1 MKWDL
6 KISDY
11 GRKELFSKSKLAS
24 LLVTLLLENSSFFN
38 TAERVS

>member
-24 LLVTLLLENSSFFN
+24 LLVTLLENSSFFN